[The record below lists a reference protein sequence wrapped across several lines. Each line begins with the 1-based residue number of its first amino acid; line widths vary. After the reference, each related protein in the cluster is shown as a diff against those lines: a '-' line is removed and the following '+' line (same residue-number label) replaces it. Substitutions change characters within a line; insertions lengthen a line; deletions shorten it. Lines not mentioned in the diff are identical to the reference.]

1 MVAGV
6 VNRLEAVVEIAEAV
20 EHAGNSLV
28 VVEIVAAEIVAAETV
43 AVEIGVVETVADK
56 MVADEMIAVDLV
68 GRCPYCQIAQLLAVV
83 QVEPA
88 PAVDLVAVVQADPA
102 AAFHVH

>member
-1 MVAGV
+1 MVVGV

-28 VVEIVAAEIVAAETV
+28 VVEIVAAEIVAAEI
-43 AVEIGVVETVADK
+43 AVVETVADK
-56 MVADEMIAVDLV
+56 MVVDEMIAVDLEV
-68 GRCPYCQIAQLLAVV
+68 VV

-88 PAVDLVAVVQADPA
+88 
-102 AAFHVH
+102 AAFDVH

>member
-1 MVAGV
+1 MVVGV

-56 MVADEMIAVDLV
+56 MVVDEMI
-68 GRCPYCQIAQLLAVV
+68 
-83 QVEPA
+83 
-88 PAVDLVAVVQADPA
+88 AVDLVAVVQADPA